1 MKVVDFLCGLLEA
14 HAETLKYL
22 AGVLGEE
29 GLIEALEEMDD
40 APPLSFEAVDVS
52 PIPSAVRENL
62 YLRLENAVSDSGLP
76 KVLQFYLW
84 AYPPYRHWIEGLG
97 NLDSTLT
104 QEDAARAVEAS
115 VAEALRWRSSLLSR
129 LPQTRFP
136 QTDQMVSVMGSP
148 WLRLRTRV
156 LQSVGM
162 RHVG

>member
-22 AGVLGEE
+22 AGVMGEE
-29 GLIEALEEMDD
+29 GLVEALEAMDD
-40 APPLSFEAVDVS
+40 EGPLLFDKVDVF
-52 PIPSAVRENL
+52 PVPPAIQENL
-62 YLRLENAVSDSGLP
+62 YTRLESTVSDSGLP

-84 AYPPYRHWIEGLG
+84 AYPPYRRWVEGLG
-97 NLDSTLT
+97 RLDATLT
-104 QEDAARAVEAS
+104 QNDAARAVEAS
-115 VAEALRWRSSLLSR
+115 VGDAHRWRSTLLAR
-129 LPQTRFP
+129 LPQAE
-136 QTDQMVSVMGSP
+136 QMVAVMGSP